1 MESRPR
7 ELIVEERPRKTLALV
22 GDDWLERPFGACNA
36 VIVDLCGP
44 CLLSAPSRFAL
55 GVVALW
61 DEVGRGVM
69 ATLKDDDDIVRAGLL
84 FFCGRCDSG
93 NKASGG
99 FFILLSRN
107 IEDVD
112 VFFGVVFGLD
122 KKALSIELASDR
134 EDSD

>member
-1 MESRPR
+1 M
-7 ELIVEERPRKTLALV
+7 EERPRKRLALV
-22 GDDWLERPFGACNA
+22 GEDCPERPFGACNA
-36 VIVDLCGP
+36 VTVDFWDP
-44 CLLSAPSRFAL
+44 CLLSAPSIFAL
-55 GVVALW
+55 GVVVLW
-61 DEVGRGVM
+61 DEDGRGVV
-69 ATLKDDDDIVRAGLL
+69 ATLKDDDDIVRAGPL

-107 IEDVD
+107 IEDVG

-122 KKALSIELASDR
+122 KKALSIELASDL